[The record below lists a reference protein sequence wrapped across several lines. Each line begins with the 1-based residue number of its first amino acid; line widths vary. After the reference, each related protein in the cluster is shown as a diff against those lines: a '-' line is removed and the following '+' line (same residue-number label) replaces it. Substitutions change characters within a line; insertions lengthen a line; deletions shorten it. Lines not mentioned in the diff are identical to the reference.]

1 MKIEVTERN
10 RSALAN
16 HTQKQ
21 NTRSEVTLLVKFHQA
36 FSLLRAQMLVKSSK
50 DSNYLP
56 FTNELVEFVHW
67 IGAFKEELYVLI
79 SECDALDK
87 AEVISFFL
95 LSKKEYKYMYMLL

>member
-10 RSALAN
+10 RSALGN

-21 NTRSEVTLLVKFHQA
+21 NTRSEMKRLQQWNQP
-36 FSLLRAQMLVKSSK
+36 FSVLRAQMTVRASK
-50 DSNYLP
+50 DPAYTT
-56 FTNELVEFVHW
+56 FKDELVHLLQQQS
-67 IGAFKEELYVLI
+67 AFLEELYVWI

>member
-21 NTRSEVTLLVKFHQA
+21 NTRSEVKRLQQWHQP
-36 FSLLRAQMLVKSSK
+36 FTVLRAQMTVKASK
-50 DSNYLP
+50 DPNYIT
-56 FTNELVEFVHW
+56 FKDELVHLLQQQA
-67 IGAFKEELYVLI
+67 AFLEELYVWI
-79 SECDALDK
+79 SECEALDK

-95 LSKKEYKYMYMLL
+95 LSKKEYKYIYILL

>member
-1 MKIEVTERN
+1 MKIEVTERK

-56 FTNELVEFVHW
+56 FTNELVELVHW
-67 IGAFKEELYVLI
+67 QGAFKEELYVWI

>member
-50 DSNYLP
+50 DPNYIT
-56 FTNELVEFVHW
+56 FKDELVHLLQQQS
-67 IGAFKEELYVLI
+67 AFLEELYVWI
-79 SECDALDK
+79 SECEALDK